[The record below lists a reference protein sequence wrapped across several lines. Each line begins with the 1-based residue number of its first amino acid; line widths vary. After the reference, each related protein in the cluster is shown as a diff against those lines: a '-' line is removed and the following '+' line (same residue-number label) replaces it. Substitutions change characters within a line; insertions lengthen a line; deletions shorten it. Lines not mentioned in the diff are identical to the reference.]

1 MRSVLNVCEIVKI
14 CPRSP
19 IVSIKPVFRY
29 RTPKSDRL
37 LVSIYHVLPWINPM
51 SLRRPDPT
59 SIARVKAMLFVACLL
74 PLALLIWRG
83 FTGGVTANP
92 IEFITHTLGWW
103 TLGFLLVT
111 LSVTPLRRLLDVPW
125 LLRLRRM
132 LGLYAFFY
140 ASLHFLTWLVVDQF
154 FDWQDIVKDIIKRPY
169 ITVGF
174 TAFVL
179 LLPLAATSTNAMVRR
194 LGAARWQLLHRLVY
208 VIATLGVV
216 HFWWLVKKDI
226 REPVVFAIV
235 LAVLLGARLIY
246 SRRKRGVA
254 ASTRPREA

>member
-1 MRSVLNVCEIVKI
+1 
-14 CPRSP
+14 
-19 IVSIKPVFRY
+19 
-29 RTPKSDRL
+29 
-37 LVSIYHVLPWINPM
+37 M
-51 SLRRPDPT
+51 SLRRPDPAT
-59 SIARVKAMLFVACLL
+59 IIRIKAALFVVCLM
-74 PLALLIWRG
+74 PLGLLIWRG
-83 FTGGVTANP
+83 FTGNVTANP

-111 LSVTPLRRLLDVPW
+111 LSVTPLRRMLDMPW

-140 ASLHFLTWLVVDQF
+140 ASLHFLTWLVIDQF
-154 FDWQDIVKDIIKRPY
+154 FDWNDIVKDIIKRPY

-174 TAFVL
+174 TAFVFL
-179 LLPLAATSTNAMVRR
+179 IPLAATSTNAMVRR

-226 REPVVFAIV
+226 REPAAFALV
-235 LAVLLGARLIY
+235 LAVLLGVRLITAW
-246 SRRKRGVA
+246 RKRSVA
-254 ASTRPREA
+254 TAARPREA

>member
-1 MRSVLNVCEIVKI
+1 
-14 CPRSP
+14 
-19 IVSIKPVFRY
+19 
-29 RTPKSDRL
+29 
-37 LVSIYHVLPWINPM
+37 M
-51 SLRRPDPT
+51 SFRRPDQT
-59 SIARVKAMLFVACLL
+59 SIARIKIALFVVCLM

-103 TLGFLLVT
+103 ALGMLLIT
-111 LSVTPLRRLLDVPW
+111 LSVTPLRRLLDMPW
-125 LLRLRRM
+125 LLRFRRM

-140 ASLHFLTWLVVDQF
+140 VSLHFLTWLVVDQF

-169 ITVGF
+169 ITAGF
-174 TAFVL
+174 SAFVL
-179 LLPLAATSTNAMVRR
+179 LIPLAATSTNAMARR

-226 REPVVFAIV
+226 REPALFASV
-235 LAVLLGARLIY
+235 LAILLGVRLIHAR
-246 SRRKRGVA
+246 RRKHGVA
-254 ASTRPREA
+254 ASPQPREA

>member
-1 MRSVLNVCEIVKI
+1 
-14 CPRSP
+14 
-19 IVSIKPVFRY
+19 
-29 RTPKSDRL
+29 
-37 LVSIYHVLPWINPM
+37 M
-51 SLRRPDPT
+51 SFRRPDQT
-59 SIARVKAMLFVACLL
+59 SIARIKIALFVVCLM

-103 TLGFLLVT
+103 ALGMLLIT
-111 LSVTPLRRLLDVPW
+111 LSVTPLRRLLDMPW
-125 LLRLRRM
+125 LLRFRRM

-140 ASLHFLTWLVVDQF
+140 VSLHFLTWLVVDQF

-174 TAFVL
+174 SAFVL
-179 LLPLAATSTNAMVRR
+179 LIPLAATSTNAMARR

-226 REPVVFAIV
+226 REPALFATV
-235 LAVLLGARLIY
+235 LAILLGVRLIHAR
-246 SRRKRGVA
+246 RRKHGVA
-254 ASTRPREA
+254 ASSSAKRRAINMG